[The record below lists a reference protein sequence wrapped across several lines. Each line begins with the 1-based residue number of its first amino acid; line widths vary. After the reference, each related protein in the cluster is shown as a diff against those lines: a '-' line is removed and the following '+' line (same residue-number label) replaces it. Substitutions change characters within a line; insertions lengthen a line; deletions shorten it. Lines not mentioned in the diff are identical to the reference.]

1 MIIGLTGQ
9 IGAGK
14 STAAEILKTFGA
26 FVINA
31 DDIGRTVVEKSVPLR
46 RNLVKTFG
54 PTILDRKGNLN
65 RRKLASLA
73 FATPEATAKLNGL
86 VHPPLIKLL
95 ESQIKAAAK
104 KYPVVI
110 IDAALLLQWP
120 LYKKLNQIVLITAP
134 EKNRLKRMTDRG
146 ISLTDARARQAVQP
160 SANAMRQAAH
170 VVIPNNGTAADL
182 AGKLVLYWNR
192 HVLVRLTNPRKR
204 RPQ

>member
-31 DDIGRTVVEKSVPLR
+31 DDIGRAVVEKSLPLR
-46 RNLVKTFG
+46 RKLVIAFG
-54 PTILDRKGNLN
+54 AAILDRKGNLN

-73 FATPEATAKLNGL
+73 FASPEATAKLNAL

-95 ESQIKAAAK
+95 ESQIKAAAR
-104 KYPVVI
+104 KYPVVV

-120 LYKKLNQIVLITAP
+120 LHKTLNQIVLITAP
-134 EKNRLKRMTDRG
+134 
-146 ISLTDARARQAVQP
+146 
-160 SANAMRQAAH
+160 
-170 VVIPNNGTAADL
+170 
-182 AGKLVLYWNR
+182 
-192 HVLVRLTNPRKR
+192 
-204 RPQ
+204 

>member
-31 DDIGRTVVEKSVPLR
+31 DDIGRTVVEKSLPLR
-46 RNLVKTFG
+46 RNLVKAFG
-54 PTILDRKGNLN
+54 PSILDRKGNLN
-65 RRKLASLA
+65 RRKLATLA
-73 FATPEATAKLNGL
+73 FATPEATARLNAL

-95 ESQIKAAAK
+95 ESQIKAATK

-110 IDAALLLQWP
+110 VDAALLLQWP
-120 LYKKLNQIVLITAP
+120 LYKKLNQIVLIAAP

-146 ISLTDARARQAVQP
+146 ISLTDAKARQKVQP

-170 VVIPNNGTAADL
+170 VVISNNGTTADL

-192 HVLVRLTNPRKR
+192 YVLVRLARTTKRKTR
-204 RPQ
+204 